1 MLVLLG
7 LALPDFG
14 RGLLHWG
21 WVMFHIAYARCLC
34 GAACLPRERSARC
47 AARVPRVRVACIFLL
62 VFALTFV
69 LFPVMGF
76 ADWTTSTTV
85 ERGTDVTG
93 ESYIVVSGKPCNSG
107 YYAAARAC
115 GYSDNEISR
124 FTAEEK
130 AYASNPA
137 TGGSFYVLANSF
149 VLDSD
154 LSPFTQAFKLF
165 LDGLEKI
172 FGTAIY
178 DSIWTYRPVDSTLLA
193 AASRDLVNIL
203 DGGTGG
209 GGGSGST
216 RPDRLSF
223 SDGYVRYLNGT
234 SSYGDRILRITDGDT
249 TISNRVT
256 SSGAARDDVVFSNSV
271 DVVWDIN
278 GFIDWSSLPDDV
290 DYEDFYIVF
299 YTRSSNLSGDRPYL
313 ADLYY
318 VPDSTSTVTVGSTSF
333 GSLQC
338 NYLDRIV
345 FSGVYYRL
353 LSILCNV
360 TYNNGTFT
368 ITQPVPASSPHVF
381 SQTSS
386 SSGLSVGGFACA
398 AGSSHASIGPTVPP
412 VNNWPD
418 PPTTPNPSPP
428 DVPSPTDDPTPQ
440 PDPPT
445 LPNPGTDVTVDP
457 YTPDPDPPTNPVIT
471 YDPNPTGTAADYR
484 PWLDAILALLRMIN
498 TSIRDGFGD
507 LRGYLTEHCDHI
519 REQIH
524 DDVVT
529 LGLKVS
535 NAVNNG
541 FVGFER
547 WLQGTFAG
555 YFIDELDYVIG
566 QQFAELEDYLHS
578 LFQWLASQFDY
589 SFGGSV
595 YDDSS
600 VVNWLRRIYSQ
611 LGGASPNP
619 GIGDDPDDGFDWWSW
634 LIGLISDAIG
644 GIVTDLVG
652 DIGGFIAAVA
662 EKFPFSIPADIVA
675 YLTLL
680 DAPRQTP
687 RFVITIPAISGWWAS
702 FDFTID
708 FSPFDTAMATV
719 RSMVLIWWG
728 FVLVMKTDWLG
739 SVFDDAASMVTGF
752 FDRITGGAYSA

>member
-1 MLVLLG
+1 
-7 LALPDFG
+7 
-14 RGLLHWG
+14 
-21 WVMFHIAYARCLC
+21 MFHIAFARCLC

-69 LFPVMGF
+69 LLPVMGF

-107 YYAAARAC
+107 YYAAARVC
-115 GYSDNEISR
+115 GYSDNEISG

-149 VLDSD
+149 VLDAD
-154 LSPFTQAFKLF
+154 LSPLSQAFKLF

-172 FGTAIY
+172 FGMAIY
-178 DSIWTYRPVDSTLLA
+178 DSIWTYRPVDTTLLVA
-193 AASRDLVNIL
+193 ARRDLGNIL
-203 DGGTGG
+203 DGGSA
-209 GGGSGST
+209 GGGSAADASHIGFSNGHVKFNNTSNTSGTAVLIISEGGSAISNRT
-216 RPDRLSF
+216 SSNTDNHYRDDYLFANSSDCTLLLNDVVDFSSLPSGYESSDFGLVVWNPTSGAFQCKLVYFPDISY
-223 SDGYVRYLNGT
+223 STANGT
-234 SSYGDRILRITDGDT
+234 SGGLSYTYFSSFSGSGSGYQSANMPCSVTYSGSSFTVSLTGDE
-249 TISNRVT
+249 SSFSFNR
-256 SSGAARDDVVFSNSV
+256 
-271 DVVWDIN
+271 
-278 GFIDWSSLPDDV
+278 
-290 DYEDFYIVF
+290 
-299 YTRSSNLSGDRPYL
+299 LSGSVFGASSYAFACL
-313 ADLYY
+313 
-318 VPDSTSTVTVGSTSF
+318 GSTL
-333 GSLQC
+333 G
-338 NYLDRIV
+338 
-345 FSGVYYRL
+345 
-353 LSILCNV
+353 
-360 TYNNGTFT
+360 
-368 ITQPVPASSPHVF
+368 
-381 SQTSS
+381 
-386 SSGLSVGGFACA
+386 
-398 AGSSHASIGPTVPP
+398 IGPTLPP
-412 VNNWPD
+412 ENNWPD
-418 PPTTPNPSPP
+418 PPSSPNPSPP

-524 DDVVT
+524 DDAVT

-547 WLQGTFAG
+547 WLQGTFSG

-566 QQFAELEDYLHS
+566 QQFAELEDYLHG
-578 LFQWLASQFDY
+578 LFQWLASQFDF

-600 VVNWLRRIYSQ
+600 VVNWLRRIYAR

-619 GIGDDPDDGFDWWSW
+619 GVGDDPDDGFDWWAW
-634 LIGLISDAIG
+634 LLGLITDALG
-644 GIVTDLVG
+644 GIITDFVG
-652 DIGGFIAAVA
+652 DVGGFLATLADV
-662 EKFPFSIPADIVA
+662 FPFSIPGDIVA

-680 DAPRQTP
+680 DAARETP
-687 RFVITIPAISGWWAS
+687 RFVVTIPAVNGWWQS
-702 FDFTID
+702 FDYVID
-708 FSPFDTAMATV
+708 LAPFDGAMGVV
-719 RSMVLIWWG
+719 RGMYLIYWG
-728 FVLVMKTDWLG
+728 LILVMKTDWLG
-739 SVFDDAASMVTGF
+739 GVFDFATRAVVQF
-752 FDRITGGAYSA
+752 FDKITGGAYSA